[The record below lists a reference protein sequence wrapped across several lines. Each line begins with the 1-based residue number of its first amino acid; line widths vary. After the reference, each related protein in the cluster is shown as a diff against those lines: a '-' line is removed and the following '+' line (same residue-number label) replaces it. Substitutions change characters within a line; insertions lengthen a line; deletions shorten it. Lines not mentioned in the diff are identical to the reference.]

1 MFVAQAVDSS
11 SLSCSGA
18 CHLPAQGL
26 AGRLYQ
32 PHPSR
37 LADLQDEDTTK
48 SLGEL
53 LHTRRGLASVI
64 LEGLALV
71 GMVPFLWIELSTF
84 CEYGPRIWLNTWNCL
99 DCLTYAGQVSL
110 P

>member
-1 MFVAQAVDSS
+1 MSVAQAVDSK
-11 SLSCSGA
+11 LTLLLRC
-18 CHLPAQGL
+18 LPSASPGPCK
-26 AGRLYQ
+26 LYQ

-37 LADLQDEDTTK
+37 LVDSQDEDTTK